1 MSSTATLSA
10 ASRFGTHTFG
20 SNPSYKV
27 EVKKGGERWS
37 DDGPGADTWF
47 SIVTSGDKVTIA
59 TNLTAAA
66 LESIAVATARHHTGE
81 VQEGGNAAERP
92 NIPRICIAADALAAK
107 LEQTEK
113 AQMMKD
119 VKRYYVMHPKS
130 RWISVAGLQDRK
142 IAKVPDWTQL
152 IQPEG
157 ERFITALMGRTP
169 SIAIDDPGYESKVER
184 LVQAMYAAGW
194 IEASKNTKQRLELYD
209 AIKDLDV
216 DL

>member
-1 MSSTATLSA
+1 VT
-10 ASRFGTHTFG
+10 
-20 SNPSYKV
+20 
-27 EVKKGGERWS
+27 E
-37 DDGPGADTWF
+37 ADT
-47 SIVTSGDKVTIA
+47 VKEVTID
-59 TNLTAAA
+59 TNLTRAA
-66 LESIAVATARHHTGE
+66 LGSIAVAIARHHKSK
-81 VQEGGNAAERP
+81 VQEAGNAAERP

-107 LEQTEK
+107 PEQTDCIAADALSAKPEQTEK

-119 VKRYYVMHPKS
+119 VKRYYVMHPES
-130 RWISVAGLQDRK
+130 RWISVAGLRDRN
-142 IAKVPDWTQL
+142 IAKEVRDSTRL

-169 SIAIDDPGYESKVER
+169 SISTDDPGYESKVER